1 MTSIIEYPEVLLVE
15 DREEDATLTI
25 RALKKYNLIND
36 IKWLEDG
43 QHALDY
49 LFGTGPEK
57 ITQAIPKLI
66 LLDLKLPRVNGLEV
80 LEQIKASE
88 ALRTIPVIIMTS
100 SKEDVDIKKAYQL
113 GANSY
118 IVKPID
124 FGNFADAVKQLGMYW
139 LILNEPLKPTQ
150 K

>member
-1 MTSIIEYPEVLLVE
+1 MTIIEYPEVLLVE
-15 DREEDATLTI
+15 DREEDAQLTI

-43 QHALDY
+43 QQALDY

-57 ITQAIPKLI
+57 VLQAIPKLI
-66 LLDLKLPRVNGLEV
+66 LLDLKLPKVSGLEV
-80 LEQIKASE
+80 LEQIKAAEGLKS
-88 ALRTIPVIIMTS
+88 IPVIIMTS
-100 SKEDVDIKKAYQL
+100 SNEDVDIKRAYQL

-118 IVKPID
+118 IVKPIA
-124 FGNFADAVKQLGMYW
+124 FINFVDCVKQLGMYW
-139 LILNEPLKPTQ
+139 LMLNQPPKPA